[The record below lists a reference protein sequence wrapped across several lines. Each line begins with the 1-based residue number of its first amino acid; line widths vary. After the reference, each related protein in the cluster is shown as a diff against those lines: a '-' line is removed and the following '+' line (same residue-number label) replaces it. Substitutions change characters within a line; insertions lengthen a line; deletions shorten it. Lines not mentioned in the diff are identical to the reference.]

1 MTDIAKFN
9 VGGQHY
15 EVSRSLL
22 QSHPDTMLAKSASDQ
37 WQEDPESEIFIER
50 DGARFRFVMDYLRD
64 GNVTLPI
71 TETKEA
77 FVAELEYYNIAT
89 NVDTIRQIAGAAAA
103 TSSLRDAVNWLKEST
118 MNCRIQYLS
127 AEIAMFCFE
136 RFFLQK
142 KSIEREFTATAGVQS
157 PHYTVNGGKECYN
170 GAIELQNI
178 LGGSSLLGGSSHVLI
193 LDNVNHFLKDLGLE
207 LQSVDHNYGYTGR
220 GSAVFDFVIKVTNNP
235 LMLEE

>member
-77 FVAELEYYNIAT
+77 FVAELEYYNIAI

-118 MNCRIQYLS
+118 
-127 AEIAMFCFE
+127 
-136 RFFLQK
+136 
-142 KSIEREFTATAGVQS
+142 
-157 PHYTVNGGKECYN
+157 
-170 GAIELQNI
+170 
-178 LGGSSLLGGSSHVLI
+178 
-193 LDNVNHFLKDLGLE
+193 
-207 LQSVDHNYGYTGR
+207 
-220 GSAVFDFVIKVTNNP
+220 
-235 LMLEE
+235 

>member
-118 MNCRIQYLS
+118 MNCRIR
-127 AEIAMFCFE
+127 IC
-136 RFFLQK
+136 LQK
-142 KSIEREFTATAGVQS
+142 
-157 PHYTVNGGKECYN
+157 
-170 GAIELQNI
+170 
-178 LGGSSLLGGSSHVLI
+178 
-193 LDNVNHFLKDLGLE
+193 
-207 LQSVDHNYGYTGR
+207 
-220 GSAVFDFVIKVTNNP
+220 
-235 LMLEE
+235 

>member
-77 FVAELEYYNIAT
+77 FVAELEYYNIAI

-118 MNCRIQYLS
+118 WIVGYSIC
-127 AEIAMFCFE
+127 
-136 RFFLQK
+136 LQK
-142 KSIEREFTATAGVQS
+142 
-157 PHYTVNGGKECYN
+157 
-170 GAIELQNI
+170 
-178 LGGSSLLGGSSHVLI
+178 
-193 LDNVNHFLKDLGLE
+193 
-207 LQSVDHNYGYTGR
+207 
-220 GSAVFDFVIKVTNNP
+220 
-235 LMLEE
+235 